1 MRADIIPTQEGDEET
16 LPAHPVLPQR
26 SQKGQ
31 YTWLVSLTLG
41 VKTWAKGYGSIQTSR
56 VYTMSHI

>member
-1 MRADIIPTQEGDEET
+1 MKKPSLPTLSSLND
-16 LPAHPVLPQR
+16 LR
-26 SQKGQ
+26 KKGQ